1 MLAEEAKEKRDKEF
15 KSLAQNLHH
24 LMSIQHIRGVYNPI
38 PQYVMVRDHKTSMTR
53 YRKSDEGFT
62 HIVLFVFAHSNRP

>member
-24 LMSIQHIRGVYNPI
+24 LMSTQHIRGVYNPI
-38 PQYVMVRDHKTSMTR
+38 PQYVMVCDEMGLCVELKRLN
-53 YRKSDEGFT
+53 SDR
-62 HIVLFVFAHSNRP
+62 LPCLYDFAHSNRR

>member
-24 LMSIQHIRGVYNPI
+24 LMSTQHIRGVFNPI
-38 PQYVMVRDHKTSMTR
+38 PQYVMV
-53 YRKSDEGFT
+53 SDVVT
-62 HIVLFVFAHSNRP
+62 HVCDC